1 MLGRNN
7 TMPID
12 KMGSDFAA
20 LDFSFLYVK
29 DLSDRD
35 GLTNVV
41 NSDDNLPQFNIWRVQ
56 ECEQVD
62 LLEASLSPQDL
73 QKMCAVIVL
82 DLAEPWELMN
92 QLRKWLKAL

>member
-1 MLGRNN
+1 
-7 TMPID
+7 MPID

-29 DLSDRD
+29 DLSDRESL
-35 GLTNVV
+35 GNVV
-41 NSDDNLPQFNIWRVQ
+41 NSDDNLAQLNIWRVQ
-56 ECEQVD
+56 ECEQVE
-62 LLEASLSPQDL
+62 LLEAALSPQDL

-92 QLRKWLKAL
+92 QLRKWLKALQ

>member
-41 NSDDNLPQFNIWRVQ
+41 NSDDNLPQLNIWRV
-56 ECEQVD
+56 
-62 LLEASLSPQDL
+62 
-73 QKMCAVIVL
+73 
-82 DLAEPWELMN
+82 
-92 QLRKWLKAL
+92 